1 MKRLALT
8 LLLVA
13 LTTTAA
19 VQTPT
24 SRATDV
30 RDGDTIELRMSTSKA
45 LTVRRHA
52 WIGLKPYAWPV
63 SRNSDARTRFFF
75 SF

>member
-1 MKRLALT
+1 MKRVALT

-19 VQTPT
+19 AQTPT

-30 RDGDTIELRMSTSKA
+30 RDGDTIELRTSTSKA
-45 LTVRRHA
+45 LT
-52 WIGLKPYAWPV
+52 
-63 SRNSDARTRFFF
+63 T
-75 SF
+75 